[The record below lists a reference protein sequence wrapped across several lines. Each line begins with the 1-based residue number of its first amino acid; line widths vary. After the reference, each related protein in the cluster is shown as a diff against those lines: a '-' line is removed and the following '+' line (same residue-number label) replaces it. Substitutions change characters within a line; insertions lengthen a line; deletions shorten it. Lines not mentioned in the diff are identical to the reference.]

1 MKVQGH
7 IIVRRKA
14 KDGNNGN
21 DGVSYN
27 IITSQNPISCSAAGI
42 PKNTSVSI
50 SLYVKKGTEVA
61 RIASGTYIQVTLG
74 GSGLGRIYKS
84 YSGTITFSLLLDALL
99 LSYAKSV
106 HVTASEVDYGKTDIA
121 DFNIPII
128 CDGVK
133 GDDGIQG
140 CIIRQSEWAE
150 GIEYRND
157 ESLTSGTRYLDI
169 AIVTTGANTFNA
181 YKCLKT
187 HTSSSSIPVSNT
199 TYWQK
204 FNTLQPVYTPLIM
217 AQNAILRFMQG
228 NQLLIMKSDNKTVAA
243 GLVGGDYPFWVGATT
258 PGKAPFKVSITGI
271 MTAEGAI
278 VKNSLLQN
286 VKITG
291 TVRQPWSRSGI
302 YINVGSDEKMAF
314 DNIAAGASGGWGDG
328 SINSMITWTTADN
341 GRIMRIANWKFD
353 GETFD
358 GSVDISAPSGKYF
371 FEDGISKSKIALSR
385 EVVELMGYGDSS
397 NFYGYIVLN
406 RINFMTTSKY
416 GRKLNVLAQGRVTG
430 TNSGASIVYKTFDGS
445 EMSVS
450 RGNEG
455 RYTVYFSSSWGLTSD
470 NSIIMLTGY
479 GYSYGS
485 DAPLK
490 ATLVAMYGSSFLVH
504 TSDDAT
510 RNDGSF
516 MFQVIN
522 LNDWV

>member
-1 MKVQGH
+1 MIKVQGH
-7 IIVRRKA
+7 IVVRRRARNGHDGAPGDKG
-14 KDGNNGN
+14 KDG
-21 DGVSYN
+21 
-27 IITSQNPISCSAAGI
+27 
-42 PKNTSVSI
+42 
-50 SLYVKKGTEVA
+50 L
-61 RIASGTYIQVTLG
+61 
-74 GSGLGRIYKS
+74 
-84 YSGTITFSLLLDALL
+84 
-99 LSYAKSV
+99 
-106 HVTASEVDYGKTDIA
+106 
-121 DFNIPII
+121 
-128 CDGVK
+128 
-133 GDDGIQG
+133 QG
-140 CIIRQSEWAE
+140 CILRQSEWVKGVE
-150 GIEYRND
+150 FHND
-157 ESLTSGTRYLDI
+157 EALTSGTRYLDI
-169 AIVTTGANTFNA
+169 AVVTTGANTFNA

-187 HTSSSSIPVSNT
+187 HTSSDSIPVTNT

-204 FNTLQPVYTPLIM
+204 FNALQPVYTPLIM

-228 NQLLIMKSDNKTVAA
+228 NQLLIMKADGITVAA
-243 GLVGGDYPFWVGATT
+243 GLVGGDYPLWVGSNT
-258 PGKAPFKVSITGI
+258 PSNAPFKVSLLGV
-271 MTAEGAI
+271 MTSEGAVI
-278 VKNSLLQN
+278 KNSLLQN

-302 YINVGSDEKMAF
+302 FVNVGSDEKMAF

-371 FEDGISKSKIALSR
+371 FEDGISKSKITLSR

-416 GRKLNVLAQGRVTG
+416 GRKLNVLAQGIVTG
-430 TNSGASIVYKTFDGS
+430 TNSGASINYKTFDGS
-445 EMSVS
+445 TMSVG
-450 RGNEG
+450 RGSEG
-455 RYTVYFSSSWGLTSD
+455 AYIVWFPREWNL
-470 NSIIMLTGY
+470 NSNSYIVMLTGY
-479 GYSYGS
+479 GNSYGTTNS
-485 DAPLK
+485 PIK
-490 ATLVAMYGSSFLVH
+490 ATLESTASNGFTVY